1 MNESKTNWKAH
12 HTMFQMCGKPHL
24 CFLYGV
30 CGSVASA
37 IVHLSCQSRYIVL
50 YLTAINS
57 NQYKV
62 ISGVLFYGECLFM
75 EIILSTLD
83 RKLVYAHRHIYQLYK
98 CSLSTCAGTGMLG
111 KVGIENLIIA
121 GKKEHLPISFLA
133 TLCFVLFHQL
143 QQQEKDPQAHY
154 IGLKKTF
161 NSIIN
166 SSDYKMVSN
175 SSKTPPSLS
184 KAMFTSYRIAFHA
197 VP

>member
-1 MNESKTNWKAH
+1 MNQKQIGK
-12 HTMFQMCGKPHL
+12 HTIQ
-24 CFLYGV
+24 CFRCAANHICVFNMACAGALQVRPYIFPV
-30 CGSVASA
+30 NLA
-37 IVHLSCQSRYIVL
+37 ILSYH
-50 YLTAINS
+50 LTAINS

-83 RKLVYAHRHIYQLYK
+83 RKLVYAHQHIYQLYK

-111 KVGIENLIIA
+111 KVGIEDLIIA

-143 QQQEKDPQAHY
+143 QKQEKDPQAHY

-166 SSDYKMVSN
+166 SSDYKMASN

>member
-1 MNESKTNWKAH
+1 MNQKQIGK
-12 HTMFQMCGKPHL
+12 HTIQ
-24 CFLYGV
+24 CFRCAANHICVFNMACAGALLV
-30 CGSVASA
+30 RALPLLA
-37 IVHLSCQSRYIVL
+37 ILSYH
-50 YLTAINS
+50 LTAINS
-57 NQYKV
+57 NWYKV

-83 RKLVYAHRHIYQLYK
+83 RKLVYAHRYIYQLYK

-111 KVGIENLIIA
+111 KVGIEDLIIV
-121 GKKEHLPISFLA
+121 GKKGHLPIGFLA
-133 TLCFVLFHQL
+133 TLYFVLFHQL

-166 SSDYKMVSN
+166 SGDYKMASN

-197 VP
+197 VS